1 MNLSVILCAHN
12 PPMAFLERV
21 LASLREQTLSRS
33 AWEFVVVDNASEG
46 PLAARLDL
54 GWHPLA
60 RVVVEKELGL
70 AQAKLRGMREAQAE
84 FLLFVDDDTPLE
96 KDYLERTLAI
106 GAAWPRLGAWSGSI
120 VPEFE
125 ATPPEWSKPY
135 LHYLALREV
144 SRDTWSNQTDRPG
157 LMPWG
162 AGTCIRREVATEYAR
177 RVAADPVRR
186 GLGRRGKSLGACE
199 DSDLA
204 MTACEMGF
212 GTGLF
217 QSLRLKH
224 IIPVWRLEEDYLL
237 ALAEGMSRSLALLQA
252 SRGSKPRRAAWPR
265 WLWGHVSALRRGRR
279 DFRFYRASDRGMKM
293 AMREIST

>member
-1 MNLSVILCAHN
+1 
-12 PPMAFLERV
+12 MAFLERV
-21 LASLREQTLSRS
+21 MGSLREQTLPVSE
-33 AWEFVVVDNASEG
+33 WEFIAVDNASEQ
-46 PLAARLDL
+46 PLEARLNI
-54 GWHPLA
+54 GWHPLG
-60 RVVVEKELGL
+60 RVVVENELGL
-70 AQAKLRGMREAQAE
+70 AQAKLRGMREARSE
-84 FLLFVDDDTPLE
+84 SLLFVDDDTPLH
-96 KDYLERTLAI
+96 KDYLERALEI
-106 GAAWPRLGAWSGSI
+106 GRAWPKLGAWSGSI
-120 VPEFE
+120 TAEFE
-125 ATPPEWSKPY
+125 TTPPAWSKPY

-162 AGTCIRREVATEYAR
+162 AGTCIRREVAMEYAR

-204 MTACEMGF
+204 ITACEMGF

-224 IIPVWRLEEDYLL
+224 IIPAWRLEEDYLV

-252 SRGSKPRRAAWPR
+252 SRGARPRRSSWPR
-265 WLWGHVSALRRGRR
+265 RIWGHVSALRRGARE
-279 DFRFYRASDRGMKM
+279 FRFYRASDRGVKM
-293 AMREIST
+293 ALREISV